1 VVGHRVGER
10 LEAHGRAAAVAAQKR
25 DDGGK
30 VAARAVVG
38 HRKPGRIYP
47 SFLPDSR
54 DPHGSGVGVF
64 DRGWVRVFRAAPIGH
79 RDHDCVRPA
88 GQAAAEMVM
97 SVEVVDGPAAA
108 VEVQRHRQ
116 PGLGAWPVPAHWDA
130 ARRPGDEI
138 VLGFRDLDA
147 GRVDHQLASPGSP
160 GIGDRHGGQ
169 GPLTGGF
176 HRL

>member
-1 VVGHRVGER
+1 MVGHRVGER
-10 LEAHGRAAAVAAQKR
+10 LEAHGRAAAVAAQKG
-25 DDGGK
+25 DDSRE
-30 VAARAVVG
+30 VAACAVAG

-79 RDHDCVRPA
+79 RDHDCVCPA

-116 PGLGAWPVPAHWDA
+116 PGLGAWPVPAHRDA
-130 ARRPGDEI
+130 AQRPGDEI

-169 GPLTGGF
+169 GPLTGDF